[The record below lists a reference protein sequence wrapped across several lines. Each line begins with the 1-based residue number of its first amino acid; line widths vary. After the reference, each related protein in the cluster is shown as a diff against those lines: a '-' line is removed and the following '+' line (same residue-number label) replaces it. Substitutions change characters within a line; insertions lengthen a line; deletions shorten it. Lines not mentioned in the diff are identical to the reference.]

1 LLILARRSLDK
12 NIKRDYPQS
21 FETGRRE
28 NSMPLMKRSSGMLFF
43 FMLVGGLLGGV
54 LSEILLLLSPTG
66 FLKDLF
72 IKGFQIGIPTATLD
86 LHLISLTFGFGF
98 KINLL
103 SILGIALGLY
113 TYKQV

>member
-1 LLILARRSLDK
+1 
-12 NIKRDYPQS
+12 
-21 FETGRRE
+21 
-28 NSMPLMKRSSGMLFF
+28 MPVMKRSSGMLFF
-43 FMLVGGLLGGV
+43 FMLTGGLLGGV

-66 FLKDLF
+66 FLREIFLRSF
-72 IKGFQIGIPTATLD
+72 HIGIIPAATFD
-86 LHLISLTFGFGF
+86 LHLISFTVGFGF

>member
-1 LLILARRSLDK
+1 
-12 NIKRDYPQS
+12 
-21 FETGRRE
+21 
-28 NSMPLMKRSSGMLFF
+28 MPVMKRSSGMLFF